1 MGASPALA
9 EAGAALLCSP
19 PRRSVKRDAG
29 GSRGCERCGFQV
41 STALGAAGRRQV
53 LILTASRARTAEL
66 SPRDPQPP
74 DQVSVSLC
82 LSLSSSRCR
91 FGTGP
96 FRTAGESGWALQSP
110 AVSDNAQNLSP
121 AGAGGARGPG
131 ESVSRVL
138 CARTPAAT
146 CRCGGRMGKL
156 ATFCSHQPSAR
167 LFLLL
172 PSELARVGPHPRPGG
187 ALRCLRVSC

>member
-1 MGASPALA
+1 MRVPGEHRS
-9 EAGAALLCSP
+9 
-19 PRRSVKRDAG
+19 RRSWPPAN
-29 GSRGCERCGFQV
+29 
-41 STALGAAGRRQV
+41 LGLDSIPSADRRA
-53 LILTASRARTAEL
+53 LTAGSSATRPGL
-66 SPRDPQPP
+66 I
-74 DQVSVSLC
+74 
-82 LSLSSSRCR
+82 LSLSCSLPVWD
-91 FGTGP
+91 GP

-110 AVSDNAQNLSP
+110 AVSDNAQNLNP
-121 AGAGGARGPG
+121 TGAGGARGPG

-156 ATFCSHQPSAR
+156 ATFCSHQPSAK

>member
-1 MGASPALA
+1 M
-9 EAGAALLCSP
+9 
-19 PRRSVKRDAG
+19 KRDAG
-29 GSRGCERCGFQV
+29 GSPGCERCGFQV
-41 STALGAAGRRQV
+41 STALGAAGRRQISV
-53 LILTASRARTAEL
+53 LTASQAQTAEL

-74 DQVSVSLC
+74 KQVSFSLSLL
-82 LSLSSSRCR
+82 LSLSR

-110 AVSDNAQNLSP
+110 AVSDNAQNLNST
-121 AGAGGARGPG
+121 GAGGARGPG

-156 ATFCSHQPSAR
+156 ATFCSRQPSAR

-172 PSELARVGPHPRPGG
+172 PSELARVGPHLRPGG